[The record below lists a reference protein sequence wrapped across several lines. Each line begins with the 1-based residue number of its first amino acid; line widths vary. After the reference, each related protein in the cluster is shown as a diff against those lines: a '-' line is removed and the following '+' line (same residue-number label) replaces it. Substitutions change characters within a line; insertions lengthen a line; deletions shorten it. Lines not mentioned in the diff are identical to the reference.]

1 MPDSRVVQS
10 IFLMHFHFDLTDGR
24 NTMSDAEGVDAA
36 DLSEAIEQAGIVIEE
51 LRSGGELM
59 DVDGAWELVIKD
71 SGGNELHRIPIR
83 SGE

>member
-1 MPDSRVVQS
+1 MQS
-10 IFLMHFHFDLTDGR
+10 NSLMHFHFDLTDGR
-24 NTMSDAEGVDAA
+24 NTMSDAEGVDSA

-71 SGGNELHRIPIR
+71 SGGNELHRIPIL

>member
-1 MPDSRVVQS
+1 MVQS